1 MKTGHGVVG
10 WKLYDVEGVLAGSD
24 SCNVVEKCERDS
36 GRPGNGE
43 SRAAAASAAAAQVT
57 ANSRLTS
64 SMVFM
69 MLV

>member
-24 SCNVVEKCERDS
+24 SCNVVEKCERHC
-36 GRPGNGE
+36 GRPGNGA
-43 SRAAAASAAAAQVT
+43 SQAAASAAAQVT
-57 ANSRLTS
+57 AYSRLTS
-64 SMVFM
+64 SMVLM